1 MEARLIPAL
10 PKLEEKMKVCAYAR
24 VSTGKDSMLHSL
36 AAQVNYYSSMI
47 QSRNDWS
54 YVGVYSDEAMTGT
67 KSERPGFQR
76 MMADALDGKI
86 NMIITKSISRFARNT
101 VTLLESLRTLKEK
114 NVDIFFEEQNI
125 HSISAKGELMITLF
139 ASLAQEESRSVSENM
154 KWRIKKEF
162 EEGNLWGGADCYGYK
177 VENKKFIIN
186 PEEAELVK
194 RIFEMYV
201 AGLGTQA
208 IANKLNEEGIK
219 PKFANLWNK
228 STINL
233 ILTNYNYTGD
243 LILQKTFRENHLTKL
258 TKINRG
264 EFDKYLVSNHH
275 EPIISKELFEL
286 AQKVRE
292 ERIHQFKSIDN
303 SKVRYPYSGKIIC
316 GCCGDRYRHKRTKYS
331 SFWVCNTFN
340 TKGKVECQSKVVTD
354 NELDRITLG
363 IIDNLDDIDKVVDYI
378 EVQSNNTLI
387 YHLLDGSVMDFKWND
402 KSRKDSWTPEMKEKA
417 RQKTLERNRKNG
429 NSNKDTSNN

>member
-177 VENKKFIIN
+177 VENKQFIIN

-316 GCCGDRYRHKRTKYS
+316 SCCGDRYRHKRTKYS

-354 NELDRITLG
+354 SELDRITLG
-363 IIDNLDDIDKVVDYI
+363 IIDSLDDIDKVVDYI

-387 YHLLDGSVMDFKWND
+387 YHLLGGNIMDFKWID

>member
-1 MEARLIPAL
+1 METRLIPAL
-10 PKLEEKMKVCAYAR
+10 PKLEVKKKVCAYAR

-177 VENKKFIIN
+177 VENKRFIVV
-186 PEEAELVK
+186 PEEAKLVQ
-194 RIFEMYV
+194 RIFQMYID
-201 AGLGTQA
+201 GLGIQA

-219 PKFANLWNK
+219 PKFASSWNK
-228 STINL
+228 CSIHL
-233 ILTNYNYTGD
+233 IIINYNYTGD
-243 LILQKTFRENHLTKL
+243 LILQKTYRENHLTKL
-258 TKINRG
+258 TKANRG
-264 EFDKYLVSNHH
+264 EYDKYLVSDHH
-275 EPIISKELFEL
+275 EPIISKELFNL
-286 AQKVRE
+286 AQSIRE
-292 ERIHQFKSIDN
+292 ERIHKFKSIDN
-303 SKVRYPYSGKIIC
+303 SKVRYPYSGKIVC
-316 GCCGDRYRHKRTKYS
+316 GCCGDKYRHKRTKYS

-340 TKGKVECQSKVVTD
+340 SKGKKECSSKVVID
-354 NELDRITLG
+354 SELDRITLG
-363 IIDNLDDIDKVVDYI
+363 LIDNLDDIDKVVDYI
-378 EVQSNNTLI
+378 EVQSDNTLI
-387 YHLLDGSVMDFKWND
+387 YHLQDGTIKDFKWFD
-402 KSRKDSWTPEMKEKA
+402 KSRKDSWTPEMKENA

>member
-10 PKLEEKMKVCAYAR
+10 PKLEEKKKVCAYAR
-24 VSTGKDSMLHSL
+24 VSTEKDSMLHSL

-177 VENKKFIIN
+177 VVNKQFIIN
-186 PEEAELVK
+186 PEETELVK
-194 RIFEMYV
+194 RVFEMYV

-340 TKGKVECQSKVVTD
+340 TKGKAECQSKVVTD
-354 NELDRITLG
+354 SELDRITLG

-387 YHLLDGSVMDFKWND
+387 YHLLDGNIMDFKWID

-417 RQKTLERNRKNG
+417 RQKTLERNRRNG